1 MSDWR
6 DNLRRVQI
14 TVDGR
19 TFDAVGAAFRGA
31 AFFVE
36 SSERSGGRRVVVHE
50 FPLRDEPFVEDLGRR
65 ARKFR
70 VEGYLIGSDYMA
82 QRDALLAALEDEE
95 GPGQLVHPYYGIKS
109 AIGETTSTRE
119 TRAEGGWAVIGIEF
133 CEAPAQAPT
142 PAIAPDL
149 PGKVAASA
157 DDALLA
163 VDAELVEKLNPAGQP
178 AFALASAE
186 TALRNAAAG
195 VGAKLAPAAQAA
207 AGVVGGTAAFAAAVT
222 QELAAMT
229 GQIALVTAQAASLVR
244 QPADIVTAFRAAIAA
259 LGDTAEAAPGA
270 VMDALIAAYG
280 SDLGT
285 AASPTTAT
293 RARELANQLA
303 ITGALRRVM
312 AIEAARLAP
321 LVPYVSIEDATAARD
336 AVAALLDEQAQ
347 GAGDTAYPA
356 LVTLRSD
363 MLRAVPGANVF
374 ASILTIT
381 RRTAIP
387 SLVLAH
393 QLYGSVD
400 LELDVVRRNRIAHP
414 GFIAGELKVLSAGG

>member
-1 MSDWR
+1 MTTPVLKWR
-6 DNLRRVQI
+6 EDLRKVSI

-19 TFDAVGAAFRGA
+19 TFDAVGASFRGVP
-31 AFFVE
+31 FFVE
-36 SSERSGGRRVVVHE
+36 SSERGGGRRVVVHE
-50 FPLRDEPFVEDLGRR
+50 FPLRDEPFVEDMGRR

-70 VEGYLIGSDYMA
+70 VEGYVIGGDYMA

-119 TRAEGGWAVIGIEF
+119 TRAEGGWAAIGIEF

-142 PAIAPDL
+142 PAIVPDL

-157 DDALLA
+157 DAAQLA
-163 VDAELVEKLNPAGQP
+163 TAAELGEKYDAAGLP
-178 AFALASAE
+178 AFALASASGAI
-186 TALRNAAAG
+186 TKASAALAAR
-195 VGAKLAPAAQAA
+195 LAPLIAD
-207 AGVVGGTAAFAAAVT
+207 T
-222 QELAAMT
+222 QELAGLNSQLTILSAHAA
-229 GQIALVTAQAASLVR
+229 ALAHAPGDAVSGMLDAIASL
-244 QPADIVTAFRAAIAA
+244 ANTAAA
-259 LGDTAEAAPGA
+259 LPGA
-270 VMDALIAAYG
+270 VKDALVAAYHD
-280 SDLGT
+280 DLGAFT
-285 AASPTTAT
+285 AATTAT

-303 ITGALRRVM
+303 ITGAIRRVI

-363 MLRAVPGANVF
+363 VLRAVPGANVF
-374 ASILTIT
+374 ASILTVT

-387 SLVLAH
+387 SLLLAY

-400 LELDVVRRNRIAHP
+400 LELDVIARNRIAHP
-414 GFIAGELKVLSAGG
+414 GFIAGDLLVLSAV